1 MMLSASAARM
11 GCVRTT
17 LRHIG
22 KRNYRSMARSSRVN
36 KKAYN
41 RLSHD
46 SRVPLGSDVCRWKST
61 MATYSD
67 SEDEEESVKSRGHAE
82 AAKARSVFS

>member
-11 GCVRTT
+11 GCVRNT

-22 KRNYRSMARSSRVN
+22 KRNYRSVARGSSVD
-36 KKAYN
+36 KARN
-41 RLSHD
+41 SLSHD
-46 SRVPLGSDVCRWKST
+46 FRVPLASDVCRWKST

-67 SEDEEESVKSRGHAE
+67 SEDEDESVRSHGHAE